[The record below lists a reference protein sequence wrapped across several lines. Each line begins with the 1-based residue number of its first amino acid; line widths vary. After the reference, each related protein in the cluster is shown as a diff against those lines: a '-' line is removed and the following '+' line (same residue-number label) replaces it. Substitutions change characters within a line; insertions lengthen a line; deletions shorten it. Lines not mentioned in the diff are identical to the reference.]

1 MLAGKRISKKIDYDK
16 LKSLIGM
23 DFITDPLPTTG
34 DLVSVPVEAEPA
46 EPIASTSADLP
57 QQKAQR

>member
-23 DFITDPLPTTG
+23 DFITDPLPTG
-34 DLVSVPVEAEPA
+34 DLVSVPVEAESA